1 MAQGDLFRQFADLG
15 GILDKATAAGVINT
29 EKRLELLADVYTA
42 ELNIN
47 AARKK
52 MLQSDTKSL
61 NIFKKLASVANNI
74 SDAMKENLEI
84 KNKINKNEQFLIDL
98 EEERKKAIKNG
109 NIDISN
115 ALKKQIEQKTLAL
128 QLDKVSLQQMR
139 QTIPILGKLGS
150 TGSFLSDSFAKVGN
164 FFSGGGL
171 IFSGIAAII
180 GGLMLIGK
188 TIFNM
193 ILNPIKK
200 AFNVFLEIQSTV
212 GNLAADIGLTAN
224 ESRNLLNNFAS
235 LSLSA
240 MKFGGSM
247 KDVAT
252 IFQEFSNTTNKNR
265 FFSEREIG
273 QLTELGLGTGLGVQ
287 GASELAASFDNIGVS
302 LEKTINL
309 TDKAR
314 GLAAKYNVNTT
325 KVLKTYQGLV
335 QSLTGIGFGKGLDN
349 LTKLAAKATAIRFDI
364 VESTKA
370 FADAFFDPE
379 KAVEASARMQTL
391 GGKFAASFGD
401 PMQLAFE
408 SMSDPTALAEKF
420 ASTVSEIA
428 QKDGKGGYFI
438 SPADRKM
445 LKIAAETL
453 GQNYEDAVATA
464 IEQKK
469 MADKMSYLSKSGF
482 NLMGL
487 DDEKRMGI
495 ANLMQLNEKGKY
507 EIKMSDGTTQLLE
520 NMTDKNQLTA
530 ILDARAKNEQA
541 AIQRLNMMQR
551 FENVVNRFMMGF
563 SKVFD
568 QLFGGTNFESFLQ
581 MVENSGEKISQFIV
595 KDLLGNDGLVNGF
608 NTLIDKAKIIFS
620 EIETI
625 FAGNGSFMSK
635 VGETLKLLFKDVAVP
650 IITEVIKFAA
660 PILQAGIGKL
670 LELLGGALPDFLGG
684 NKMKNAGLNMQA
696 SALSKSSTLKSLYG
710 QNAQNELIANKSA
723 STGGSFAQGAGL
735 YGKAALGMTNI
746 PGGLLKMLSASKG
759 TLGKGAMK
767 LGGAQLAKR
776 IPILGA
782 LVSAGLSINDLLEG
796 DLVGAGLNL
805 ASGAANVGNIFLPG
819 VGSAVSMGID
829 ATNAAREMGAFD
841 DGVIYKDGSYAKFA
855 AGDMV
860 QFIDQAAYEKALSG
874 GGMNSGGS
882 GSIQH
887 GGVITIKSDDGK
899 VVTWDQM
906 YNARDLIGSRM
917 ASINKSYENGFG
929 NYQNSNAS
937 PIQPL
942 L

>member
-1 MAQGDLFRQFADLG
+1 MAQGDLFSDLMNSTG
-15 GILDKATAAGVINT
+15 LWSNALSRSVIDMEQLRDIQAQIVEQQMNIYETKRDMLKSDYKGINVFKRIASSGSKILEQTEKIHKTKKTIQNT
-29 EKRLELLADVYTA
+29 EKHLVKIAKDYDKAKKFGNFSEA
-42 ELNIN
+42 E
-47 AARKK
+47 
-52 MLQSDTKSL
+52 
-61 NIFKKLASVANNI
+61 
-74 SDAMKENLEI
+74 
-84 KNKINKNEQFLIDL
+84 
-98 EEERKKAIKNG
+98 
-109 NIDISN
+109 
-115 ALKKQIEQKTLAL
+115 ALKKQHQAL
-128 QLDKVSLQQMR
+128 QVKNAQNKIGLKQMQ
-139 QTIPILGKLGS
+139 QTIPILGKLSAKG
-150 TGSFLSDSFAKVGN
+150 GKIGAVSDALIGVVGGFTSIIPIIGN
-164 FFSGGGL
+164 
-171 IFSGIAAII
+171 II
-180 GGLMLIGK
+180 GGIISMGK
-188 TIFNM
+188 TIVGM
-193 ILNPIKK
+193 LASPINK
-200 AFNVFLEIQSTV
+200 AFNIFLEMQNTV

-224 ESRNLLNNFAS
+224 ESRNLLNNFAT
-235 LSLSA
+235 LTLSA

-252 IFQEFSNTTNKNR
+252 IFQQFSETTNKNR
-265 FFSEREIG
+265 FFNEREIG
-273 QLTELGLGTGLGVQ
+273 QLVELGLGTGLGVQ

-302 LEKTINL
+302 LENTINL
-309 TDKAR
+309 TDRAR
-314 GLAAKYNVNTT
+314 NLAAKYNVNTT

-349 LTKLAAKATAIRFDI
+349 LSKLAAKATAIRFDI
-364 VESTKA
+364 VASTTA

-408 SMSDPTALAEKF
+408 SMTNPTALAEKF
-420 ASTVSEIA
+420 ANTVSEIV
-428 QKDGKGGYFI
+428 QKDGEGNYFI
-438 SPADRKM
+438 SPTDRKT

-469 MADKMSYLSKSGF
+469 IADKMTYLSKGNF
-482 NLMGL
+482 NLMGM
-487 DDEKRMGI
+487 DEGDKLSLAG
-495 ANLMQLNEKGKY
+495 LMQLNEKGKY
-507 EIKMSDGTTQLLE
+507 EIKMSDGTMQLLE
-520 NMTDKNQLTA
+520 NMTDKSQLKA
-530 ILDARAKNEQA
+530 IVDDRAKNEQA

-581 MVENSGEKISQFIV
+581 MVENAGEKISQFIV
-595 KDLLGNDGLVNGF
+595 KDLLGSDGLANGF

-620 EIETI
+620 EIEII
-625 FAGNGSFMSK
+625 FGKKGSFMSH

-650 IITEVIKFAA
+650 IVSEVIKFIT
-660 PILQAGIGKL
+660 PFLQAGIGKL

-684 NKMKNAGLNMQA
+684 NKMKSAGLNMQA
-696 SALSKSSTLKSLYG
+696 NAFG
-710 QNAQNELIANKSA
+710 QNAQNKLIANKSDN
-723 STGGSFAQGAGL
+723 TGGSFTQGAGL

-841 DGVIYKDGSYAKFA
+841 DGVIYKDGSYAKFSK
-855 AGDMV
+855 GDMV
-860 QFIDQAAYEKALSG
+860 QFIDQAAMERASNGYGSG
-874 GGMNSGGS
+874 GNTGNGT
-882 GSIQH
+882 IQH
-887 GGVITIKSDDGK
+887 GGTIIIKSDDGK
-899 VVTWDQM
+899 VVTWEQM
-906 YNARDLIGSRM
+906 YNARDLIGSRIS
-917 ASINKSYENGFG
+917 SINKSYENGFG
-929 NYQNSNAS
+929 NYQDSNIS
-937 PIQPL
+937 PIKPL
-942 L
+942 M

>member
-1 MAQGDLFRQFADLG
+1 MAQGDLFSDLMNSTG
-15 GILDKATAAGVINT
+15 LWSNALSRSVIDMEQLRDIQAQIVEQQMNIYETKRDMLKSDYKGINVFKRIASSGSKILEQTEKIHKTKKTIQNT
-29 EKRLELLADVYTA
+29 EKHLVKIAKDYDKAKKFGNFSEA
-42 ELNIN
+42 E
-47 AARKK
+47 
-52 MLQSDTKSL
+52 
-61 NIFKKLASVANNI
+61 
-74 SDAMKENLEI
+74 
-84 KNKINKNEQFLIDL
+84 
-98 EEERKKAIKNG
+98 
-109 NIDISN
+109 
-115 ALKKQIEQKTLAL
+115 ALKKQHQAL
-128 QLDKVSLQQMR
+128 QVKNAQNKIGLKQMQ
-139 QTIPILGKLGS
+139 QTIPILGKLSAKG
-150 TGSFLSDSFAKVGN
+150 GKIGAVSDALIGVVGG
-164 FFSGGGL
+164 FTSIIPIIGD
-171 IFSGIAAII
+171 II
-180 GGLMLIGK
+180 GGIISMGK
-188 TIFNM
+188 TIVGM
-193 ILNPIKK
+193 LASPINK
-200 AFNVFLEIQSTV
+200 AFNIFLEMQNTV

-224 ESRNLLNNFAS
+224 ESRNLLNNFAT
-235 LSLSA
+235 LTLSA

-252 IFQEFSNTTNKNR
+252 IFQQFSETTNKNR
-265 FFSEREIG
+265 FFNEREIG
-273 QLTELGLGTGLGVQ
+273 QLVELGLGTGLGVQ
-287 GASELAASFDNIGVS
+287 GASELAASFDNIGIS
-302 LEKTINL
+302 LENTINL
-309 TDKAR
+309 TDRAR
-314 GLAAKYNVNTT
+314 NLAAKYNVNTT

-364 VESTKA
+364 AESTKS

-408 SMSDPTALAEKF
+408 SMTDPTALAEKF
-420 ASTVSEIA
+420 ANTVSEIA

-520 NMTDKNQLTA
+520 NMTDKNQLPA
-530 ILDARAKNEQA
+530 ILDARAKNEKA

-581 MVENSGEKISQFIV
+581 MVENAGEKISQFIV
-595 KDLLGNDGLVNGF
+595 KDLLGSDGLANGF

-684 NKMKNAGLNMQA
+684 NRMKSAGLNMQA
-696 SALSKSSTLKSLYG
+696 DALSKSSTLKSLYG
-710 QNAQNELIANKSA
+710 QNELIANKSA

-841 DGVIYKDGSYAKFA
+841 DGVIYKDGSYAKFSK
-855 AGDMV
+855 GDMV
-860 QFIDQAAYEKALSG
+860 QFIDQAAMERASNGYGSG
-874 GGMNSGGS
+874 GNMGNGT
-882 GSIQH
+882 IQH
-887 GGVITIKSDDGK
+887 GGTIIIKSDDGK

-906 YNARDLIGSRM
+906 YNARDLIGSRIS
-917 ASINKSYENGFG
+917 SINKSYENGFG
-929 NYQNSNAS
+929 NYQDSNIS
-937 PIQPL
+937 PIKPL
-942 L
+942 M

>member
-1 MAQGDLFRQFADLG
+1 MAQGDLFRQFVDLG
-15 GILDKATAAGVINT
+15 GVLDKAAQANIIST
-29 EKRLELLADVYTA
+29 EKRLELLSDVYTA

-47 AARKK
+47 SARKK

-84 KNKINKNEQFLIDL
+84 KNKIKENEKFLGKL
-98 EEERKKAIKNG
+98 EEARQKEIKAG
-109 NIDISN
+109 NINIAN
-115 ALKKQIEQKTLAL
+115 ALTKQINQKKLAL

-139 QTIPILGKLGS
+139 QTIPALNMLGS
-150 TGSFLSDSFAKVGN
+150 AGSFLSDTFAKFGN

-171 IFSGIAAII
+171 IFGGITTII
-180 GGLMLIGK
+180 GGLISISS
-188 TIFNM
+188 TIFDM
-193 ILNPIKK
+193 ILAPLKK
-200 AFNVFLEIQSTV
+200 AFNVFLEIQNTV
-212 GNLAADIGLTAN
+212 GNLAADIGLTAK
-224 ESRNLLNNFAS
+224 ESNGLLNNFAD
-235 LSLSA
+235 LTLSA

-349 LTKLAAKATAIRFDI
+349 LTKLAAKASAIRFDI
-364 VESTKA
+364 AESTKA

-420 ASTVSEIA
+420 ANTVSEIA

-469 MADKMSYLSKSGF
+469 IADKMTFLSKSNF
-482 NLMGL
+482 NLMGM
-487 DDEKRMGI
+487 DESDKLSLAG
-495 ANLMQLNEKGKY
+495 LMQLNEKGKY
-507 EIKMSDGTTQLLE
+507 EIKMSDGTMQLLE
-520 NMTDKNQLTA
+520 NMTDKSQLKA
-530 ILDARAKNEQA
+530 IVDARAKNEQA
-541 AIQRLNMMQR
+541 AIQRQNLAERLSLIMD
-551 FENVVNRFMMGF
+551 RFMMGF
-563 SKVFD
+563 SNVFTK
-568 QLFGGTNFESFLQ
+568 LFGGTNFESFLQ
-581 MVENSGEKISQFIV
+581 NIEASGTKVAEFVSAIIKNSGGMEKIINDIIERASGLFKTIQGIFEGDSPFTTKLMNGISLLIKGVWDIINPYLEVGFGKLLTAIGEATGFDSVKSWGEKMILNAASKNETINSFVPQDKKQKMVENINKEQNSLSLKQW
-595 KDLLGNDGLVNGF
+595 GLV
-608 NTLIDKAKIIFS
+608 I
-620 EIETI
+620 
-625 FAGNGSFMSK
+625 
-635 VGETLKLLFKDVAVP
+635 
-650 IITEVIKFAA
+650 
-660 PILQAGIGKL
+660 
-670 LELLGGALPDFLGG
+670 
-684 NKMKNAGLNMQA
+684 
-696 SALSKSSTLKSLYG
+696 
-710 QNAQNELIANKSA
+710 
-723 STGGSFAQGAGL
+723 GAGL
-735 YGKAALGMTNI
+735 VAGIAT
-746 PGGLLKMLSASKG
+746 GGLGAIPAAAATAAAVGGGSKLYNSATTEDYKPP
-759 TLGKGAMK
+759 TAKPTTGKNM
-767 LGGAQLAKR
+767 
-776 IPILGA
+776 
-782 LVSAGLSINDLLEG
+782 
-796 DLVGAGLNL
+796 
-805 ASGAANVGNIFLPG
+805 G
-819 VGSAVSMGID
+819 VM
-829 ATNAAREMGAFD
+829 N

-855 AGDMV
+855 KGDMV

-874 GGMNSGGS
+874 GGMNAGGS

-887 GGVITIKSDDGK
+887 SGVITIKSDDGK

-906 YNARDLIGSRM
+906 YNARDLIGSRI
-917 ASINKSYENGFG
+917 ASISKSYENGFG
-929 NYQNSNAS
+929 NYQNSNNS